1 MLDCWNRNCREL
13 KRKIL
18 LVSSAVADSASC
30 PNFLFCEDKIANGYS
45 DDYAKG
51 HKSPI
56 FQELKLCLHE
66 EQGRTTEE
74 SSIFIPK
81 FEVLTHFVDYDS
93 CMRVTLVLKT
103 YLARDQTGWGGRL
116 KFGGATKWNFGCDQS
131 MPRRL
136 CNPWALF
143 RLHQQGQGMNGV
155 LDRKPV

>member
-1 MLDCWNRNCREL
+1 MSHSVSVIQNIHCVLDCWNRNCREL

-81 FEVLTHFVDYDS
+81 FEVLTHFVDYYS

-103 YLARDQTGWGGRL
+103 YLARDQTG
-116 KFGGATKWNFGCDQS
+116 
-131 MPRRL
+131 
-136 CNPWALF
+136 
-143 RLHQQGQGMNGV
+143 
-155 LDRKPV
+155 